1 MATTSP
7 RIGSLIGRL
16 LKLTQPDG
24 VDAHQRQNRQT
35 ERYECDVEHE
45 RLLAG
50 AVLSAEPRKLSI
62 ANRAPARKDFI
73 SFASGCGCAR
83 RSFARGRRRR
93 SDPGHAN
100 GRERAAF
107 AGAEMCR
114 VVAAA
119 VNISYRLYNGRS
131 THSALLTPGKMW

>member
-1 MATTSP
+1 MAPTSP

-35 ERYECDVEHE
+35 EHYECDVEHD

-50 AVLSAEPRKLSI
+50 AVLSVEPRKLSI

-73 SFASGCGCAR
+73 SFASGCGWAPR
-83 RSFARGRRRR
+83 RVCSWTSQEITSR
-93 SDPGHAN
+93 
-100 GRERAAF
+100 
-107 AGAEMCR
+107 
-114 VVAAA
+114 
-119 VNISYRLYNGRS
+119 
-131 THSALLTPGKMW
+131 PGKRTRARCLCRRGNVQGRCC

>member
-73 SFASGCGCAR
+73 SFASGCGCVSTR
-83 RSFARGRRRR
+83 LCSRTSQEIRSR
-93 SDPGHAN
+93 
-100 GRERAAF
+100 
-107 AGAEMCR
+107 
-114 VVAAA
+114 
-119 VNISYRLYNGRS
+119 
-131 THSALLTPGKMW
+131 PGKRTRARCLWKCAGSLH